1 MRHFDAEHFGSGV
14 PRKGNDLGQ
23 VLIEIT
29 FNCCMCRGIVLLGQR
44 ITWKDNSM
52 LAADRRSMANLAG
65 EHTQC
70 ENCAIRDEAV
80 CKGLSADELLK
91 LNRIARRRRVPAG
104 QLIFGEGEPRDFFGN
119 VVSGVVKLT
128 KTLVNGRQH
137 IVGLLFPPDFLGR
150 AFRDENPYFAEAATD
165 VEICV
170 FPGSNFERL
179 ITEFP
184 GLEHRL
190 FRYTLAELDACQEW
204 MLLLARKSAEER
216 VASFLLMVAKR
227 AARLPCAHAA
237 TGMHPGV
244 SFQLPLARADIA
256 DYLGLT
262 IETVSRQ
269 VTKLRTKRAIEL
281 TGTREIRVADLDYLE
296 RMANN
301 AEED

>member
-1 MRHFDAEHFGSGV
+1 
-14 PRKGNDLGQ
+14 
-23 VLIEIT
+23 
-29 FNCCMCRGIVLLGQR
+29 
-44 ITWKDNSM
+44 M
-52 LAADRRSMANLAG
+52 LMADRRVVANLVG

-70 ENCAIRDEAV
+70 ESCAIRDQAV
-80 CKGLSADELLK
+80 CRGLTSEELAK
-91 LNRIARRRRVPAG
+91 LNRIARRRHIPAG

-128 KTLVNGRQH
+128 KTLANGRQH

-190 FRYTLAELDACQEW
+190 FQYTLAELDACQEW

-216 VASFLLMVAKR
+216 VASFLLMVARR
-227 AARLPCAHAA
+227 AARIGCAGDAKDKND
-237 TGMHPGV
+237 V
-244 SFQLPLARADIA
+244 RFQLPLARVDIA

-269 VTKLRTKRAIEL
+269 ITKLRTKRTIEL
-281 TGTREIRVADLDYLE
+281 IGTREIRVPDLAQLE
-296 RMANN
+296 SMANSVD
-301 AEED
+301 ED